1 MIERE
6 SPKTTL
12 KPPLGSARLLIREKP
27 GAQSK
32 LLDRPTQPIADAR
45 IACFEHDG

>member
-1 MIERE
+1 MMRKGV
-6 SPKTTL
+6 PKDDTQAATWFR
-12 KPPLGSARLLIREKP
+12 KAADQGEA

-32 LLDRPTQPIADAR
+32 LLDHPTQPIADAR